1 MENQFGVRWLKSAGA
16 KNILKKLLS
25 DSEIAVRIAAAQAL
39 YFLGE
44 KEDAIEALK
53 LALTNENPFA
63 SVQAC
68 FASVDIEQAFDPR
81 KSKGQ

>member
-1 MENQFGVRWLKSAGA
+1 
-16 KNILKKLLS
+16 
-25 DSEIAVRIAAAQAL
+25 
-39 YFLGE
+39 LGE

-53 LALTNENPFA
+53 LALTNENPFV

-68 FASVDIEQAFDPR
+68 FASVDIGQAFDPR